1 QAGALSTTNNSR
13 LYIANSSSSAL
24 VHGDFSTGKVMI
36 NATGMTNNATSAPAI
51 NAALDIRTQSAT
63 DRGLVVRLASDGT
76 ANAFEVQKN
85 NGDVIFSIASDG
97 NLGAIRGVNY
107 VWPTS
112 GPAEAGVGQLGT
124 GILEGARTGA
134 SEVTLTWR
142 QFKLVTAAALDFP
155 NTAPQATSD
164 LDVTIQG
171 ADPGDVV
178 MLGTPAPAANSTYT
192 AWVSAANT
200 VTVRL
205 HNYAAGG
212 GADVDP
218 AAADFKITVIK

>member
-1 QAGALSTTNNSR
+1 
-13 LYIANSSSSAL
+13 
-24 VHGDFSTGKVMI
+24 
-36 NATGMTNNATSAPAI
+36 
-51 NAALDIRTQSAT
+51 
-63 DRGLVVRLASDGT
+63 
-76 ANAFEVQKN
+76 
-85 NGDVIFSIASDG
+85 
-97 NLGAIRGVNY
+97 
-107 VWPTS
+107 
-112 GPAEAGVGQLGT
+112 
-124 GILEGARTGA
+124 
-134 SEVTLTWR
+134 VTLTWR

-164 LDVTIQG
+164 LDVTIEG

-205 HNYAAGG
+205 HNYAAAGG
-212 GADVDP
+212 GVNIDP